1 MPRTTRD
8 RVPRR
13 ARTEWRY
20 AACGLTIAA
29 DAPIAGLSLSSDAV
43 ADADVSVSLRSR
55 VPIPPPDASDHVW
68 YTSDYV
74 DAAGAPVQLAA
85 LNQRD
90 GSYWLRY
97 SEGAAFRIDGAAR
110 CVDAWWVEP
119 LTEADS
125 ITYLLGPVLAF
136 LLRLQGRVPLHASGV
151 AIDGRAMLFAGHAG
165 AGKSTTA
172 AALASL
178 GHPLL
183 SDDVVPLADGNG
195 GPSAWPGYPRVSL
208 CDDAAQALFADGDG
222 LPAFSATYRKRYLD
236 LETAGL
242 AFQPAPLP
250 IGEVVVLAD
259 HAPGPVPAVRPLGP
273 REALVALLPHTYG
286 TYLIDMRMRAREFD
300 VLARLVTAVPVYEVR
315 FAAGVETLAAQST
328 ALVAQL
334 RRMAREDVYA
344 SNN

>member
-1 MPRTTRD
+1 M
-8 RVPRR
+8 PRR

-29 DAPIAGLSLSSDAV
+29 DAPIAGLSPAGDAV
-43 ADADVSVSLRSR
+43 SNADVSVSLRNG
-55 VPIPPPDASDHVW
+55 VPIPAPDSSDHVW
-68 YTSDYV
+68 YTSDYL
-74 DAAGAPVQLAA
+74 DAGGAPVQLAA

-110 CVDAWWVEP
+110 CVDAWWVDP
-119 LTEADS
+119 LTDADA

-136 LLRLQGRVPLHASGV
+136 LLRLRGRVPLHASGV
-151 AIDGRAMLFAGHAG
+151 AIDGSAVLFAGTAG

-183 SDDVVPLADGNG
+183 SDDVVPLADGDG

-208 CDDAAQALFADGDG
+208 CDDAAQALFANSDD

-242 AFQPAPLP
+242 AFQYAPLP
-250 IGEVVVLAD
+250 IGQVVVQAG
-259 HAPGPVPAVRPLGP
+259 HVTGSAPAVRPLGP

-286 TYLIDMRMRAREFD
+286 TYLIDMGMRAREFD
-300 VLARLVTAVPVYEVR
+300 VLASLVDAVPVYEVR
-315 FAAGVETLAAQST
+315 FAAGVETLAAQSA
-328 ALVAQL
+328 ALVARL
-334 RRMAREDVYA
+334 RQMAREGSYA
-344 SNN
+344 SDN

>member
-1 MPRTTRD
+1 
-8 RVPRR
+8 
-13 ARTEWRY
+13 
-20 AACGLTIAA
+20 
-29 DAPIAGLSLSSDAV
+29 V
-43 ADADVSVSLRSR
+43 ADTDVSVALRNG
-55 VPIPPPDASDHVW
+55 VPIPSPDSSDHVW
-68 YTSDYV
+68 YTSDYL

-110 CVDAWWVEP
+110 CVDGWWMDP
-119 LTEADS
+119 LTRADAV
-125 ITYLLGPVLAF
+125 TYLLGPVLAF

-151 AIDGRAMLFAGHAG
+151 AIDGSAVLFAGAAG

-183 SDDVVPLADGNG
+183 SDDVVPLADGDS

-208 CDDAAQALFADGDG
+208 CDDAAQALFADADD

-250 IGEVVVLAD
+250 IGQVVVLAG
-259 HAPGPVPAVRPLGP
+259 HTPGPAPAVRPLGP

-286 TYLIDMRMRAREFD
+286 TYLIDMGMRAREFD
-300 VLARLVTAVPVYEVR
+300 LLARLVDAVPVYEVR
-315 FAAGVETLAAQST
+315 FAAGVETLAAQSA

-334 RRMAREDVYA
+334 RQMAREGVYA
-344 SNN
+344 SDN

>member
-1 MPRTTRD
+1 
-8 RVPRR
+8 VPRR
-13 ARTEWRY
+13 ARNEWRY

-29 DAPIAGLSLSSDAV
+29 DAPIAGLSPSSDTV
-43 ADADVSVSLRSR
+43 TDPDVRVSLRGGE
-55 VPIPPPDASDHVW
+55 PIPPPHAGGHTW
-68 YTSDYV
+68 YTSDYY
-74 DAAGAPVQLAA
+74 DAAGTPVLLAV
-85 LNQRD
+85 LDQRD

-110 CVDAWWVEP
+110 CVDAWWVDP
-119 LTEADS
+119 LTDADA

-136 LLRLQGRVPLHASGV
+136 LLRLRGRVPLHASGV
-151 AIDGRAMLFAGHAG
+151 AIDGSAVLFAGTAG

-183 SDDVVPLADGNG
+183 SDDVVPLADGDA

-208 CDDAAQALFADGDG
+208 CDDAAQALFAAGDE

-242 AFQPAPLP
+242 AFQHEPLP
-250 IGEVVVLAD
+250 IGQVVVLAG
-259 HAPGPVPAVRPLGP
+259 HTPGSAPAVRPLGP

-286 TYLIDMRMRAREFD
+286 TYLIDMGMRAREFD
-300 VLARLVTAVPVYEVR
+300 VLARLVEAVPVYEVR
-315 FAAGVETLAAQST
+315 FAAGVETLAAQS
-328 ALVAQL
+328 AAVVAQL
-334 RRMAREDVYA
+334 RQMAREGVYA
-344 SNN
+344 SDN